1 MPIASMQSMQRS
13 PQAMPPTPAP
23 PNPGSHD
30 PHPMQPGSATEA
42 LSPQEDWYAANLPL
56 RGQVIADVGANAG
69 RLSQFFWRAGGGSSQ
84 VVSIE
89 PLAENIAL
97 LKGRVPPEAAGRWR
111 IEPCAVSNRAGSVK
125 LHAGLTQKSGWNSV
139 VHPAG
144 ARRTRAQTLAS
155 LVPDVT
161 VVKLD
166 IEGHEHEVLEE
177 ALPRLP
183 AVLAWAI
190 ELHQRPDRSL
200 QGVLGLLMA
209 HGYRVFAAAQDP
221 RDNGGWVS
229 QEVSATLDWSAVP
242 PSGARADGRP
252 IRTLHVLAMRHPPA
266 R

>member
-1 MPIASMQSMQRS
+1 M
-13 PQAMPPTPAP
+13 T
-23 PNPGSHD
+23 D
-30 PHPMQPGSATEA
+30 T

-56 RGQVIADVGANAG
+56 RKQVIADVGANAG
-69 RLSQFFWRAGGGSSQ
+69 RLSEFFWRAGGGSST

-97 LKGRVPPEAAGRWR
+97 LRARMPAEAAGRWR
-111 IEPCAVSNRAGSVK
+111 IERCAVSNRSGNVR
-125 LHAGLTQKSGWNSV
+125 LHAGLTRGSGWNSV
-139 VHPAG
+139 VHPSG
-144 ARRTRAQTLAS
+144 TRRTRAQTLAA

-209 HGYRVFAAAQDP
+209 HGYRVFAAIQEP
-221 RDNGGWVS
+221 QRLGVWVS
-229 QEVSATLDWSAVP
+229 HEISATLDWSDVP
-242 PSGARADGRP
+242 PSGTRADGQP
-252 IRTLHVLAMRHPPA
+252 IRTLRVLALRNPPA

>member
-1 MPIASMQSMQRS
+1 MHQPND
-13 PQAMPPTPAP
+13 AMLPRPAP
-23 PNPGSHD
+23 PNPYSPD
-30 PHPMQPGSATEA
+30 TRPMQPRSATEA

-56 RGQVIADVGANAG
+56 RDQVIADVGANAG
-69 RLSQFFWRAGGGSSQ
+69 RLSEFFWRAGGGSSR
-84 VVSIE
+84 VVSVE

-97 LKGRVPPEAAGRWR
+97 LKARVPPEAAGCWR
-111 IEPCAVSNRAGSVK
+111 IEPCAVSNRVGSVK
-125 LHAGLTQKSGWNSV
+125 LHAGLTQGSGWNSV
-139 VHPAG
+139 VDPAG
-144 ARRTRAQTLAS
+144 ARRTRARTLAS

-209 HGYRVFAAAQDP
+209 YGYRVFAAAREAHDP
-221 RDNGGWVS
+221 DVWLS
-229 QEVSATLDWSAVP
+229 QEISATLDWSAVP
-242 PSGARADGRP
+242 PCGVRPDGRP
-252 IRTLHVLAMRHPPA
+252 IRTLHVLALRHPPA